1 MRQDEFRLGHVFA
14 QKRRGL
20 LEVLDARTDEESL
33 AAAIALAQQ
42 RFAHNKRIEGR
53 DEAAHRQPVDR
64 RRGDDR
70 KLTHA
75 RHRELQRARYRRRR
89 ERQNMHLGAQ
99 FFQPLL
105 MADAEML
112 LLVDDDE
119 SKILKAHRLAEH
131 GMRAD

>member
-1 MRQDEFRLGHVFA
+1 
-14 QKRRGL
+14 
-20 LEVLDARTDEESL
+20 
-33 AAAIALAQQ
+33 
-42 RFAHNKRIEGR
+42 
-53 DEAAHRQPVDR
+53 
-64 RRGDDR
+64 
-70 KLTHA
+70 
-75 RHRELQRARYRRRR
+75 
-89 ERQNMHLGAQ
+89 MHLGAQ